1 MPTEL
6 PPDHRRS
13 ISTTAHIVEKVLNEM
28 EELLRRTNSNSVSTV
43 ITDTFSEEQ
52 RTQMLAQI
60 NAIRNANQALFR
72 EFNLKPTVQSEF
84 QILQAQKAYL
94 WTVLRDSK
102 SKKLRG
108 FGKLSPEVASVLD
121 THIDALLE
129 LLDKI
134 HL

>member
-6 PPDHRRS
+6 PPDHHRS
-13 ISTTAHIVEKVLNEM
+13 ISTTAQIVEKVLNEM
-28 EELLRRTNSNSVSTV
+28 EDLLRHANSHNVSAV
-43 ITDTFSEEQ
+43 ITDTFSDEQ
-52 RTQMLAQI
+52 RSQMLAQI
-60 NAIRNANQALFR
+60 HAIRKANQALFH

-108 FGKLSPEVASVLD
+108 FGKLTPEIASVLD
-121 THIDALLE
+121 THIDALLS
-129 LLDKI
+129 LLDE
-134 HL
+134 LRL